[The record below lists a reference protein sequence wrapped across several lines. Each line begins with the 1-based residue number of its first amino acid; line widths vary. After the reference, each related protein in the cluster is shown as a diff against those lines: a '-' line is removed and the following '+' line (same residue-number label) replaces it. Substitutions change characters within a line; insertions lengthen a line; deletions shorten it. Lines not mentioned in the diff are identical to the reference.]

1 MVQREIKKKTRLYG
15 TTAVLSAIVL
25 ISMIYVFGV
34 TPLIFPPAQAMKTFS
49 STQEITDY
57 LNTNTNQR
65 ESIQGYGTP
74 LETPLSM
81 VTSYPAPEIYW
92 AKPSDDYSTTN
103 IQVSGVDELDAVKT
117 DGQYIYMTS
126 TTTQTSD
133 DYTFCTINTVYI
145 IDANSQKPTVV
156 SKITLDDITQPIGL
170 FLSQD
175 SNQIAVLA
183 NKYDYPNDIR
193 PIHWGYNP
201 GNDYTCINVY
211 DISNKAQPILT
222 RNCTLSGNY
231 ANSRM
236 IGDIV
241 YTVVSQPARVYD
253 NIARLPVVYE
263 DNCQIEVSPASI
275 YYTDMNDSSLSFTS
289 FYGLNITDYTSKPT
303 SMTVMMGSTSNMYV
317 STQNFYVTY
326 PLWNQEAGQYTT
338 IYRVAIDGLQLSCES
353 QGSVFG
359 NILNQ
364 YSMDEYNG
372 DFRIATNYYNL
383 ESQTQVNNVYVLNSE
398 LIVIGKL
405 EGLAPNENLHAA
417 RFMGDKGYLVTF
429 KTIDPLFV
437 IDLSNPSNPKVL
449 GELKIPG
456 YSDYLHPYDENHL
469 IGIGKETTESDTG
482 NFAWYQGL
490 KLSLFDVTNVR
501 EPIQLTSYGIGDR
514 GTESL
519 VLSDPHAFLFN
530 KERNLLVIPVGLALI
545 NSQTEQDASNSWL
558 YGESVWQGAYIFS
571 LSTDGGFTLKGTVTH
586 LNPALLNTQ
595 GHLRDPYEY
604 YNTQNDWITR
614 TLYIGNNL
622 YTISNSQIKL
632 TNLTNMTPTAT
643 IKLQ

>member
-57 LNTNTNQR
+57 LNTNQR
-65 ESIQGYGTP
+65 ENIQVFGTAR
-74 LETPLSM
+74 ETISM
-81 VTSYPAPEIYW
+81 VSLDPAPMVYRIGS
-92 AKPSDDYSTTN
+92 SDVYSTTN
-103 IQVSGVDELDAVKT
+103 IQVSGVDELDIVKT

-126 TTTQTSD
+126 TTTQTND
-133 DYTFCTINTVYI
+133 DYTFRIINTVYI
-145 IDANSQKPTVV
+145 IDANSQNPSVV
-156 SKITLDDITQPIGL
+156 SKIILDDITQPIGL
-170 FLSQD
+170 FLSQN

-183 NKYDYPNDIR
+183 TKYGCLNG
-193 PIHWGYNP
+193 IHSRYGVYNSD
-201 GNDYTCINVY
+201 NYYTCINVY
-211 DISNKAQPILT
+211 DISNKIHPILIQ
-222 RNCTLSGNY
+222 NCTLSGTY

-241 YTVVSQPARVYD
+241 YTVVSQPATVYD

-263 DNCQIEVSPASI
+263 NNCQTEVSPTSI
-275 YYTDMNDSSLSFTS
+275 YYTDMDDSSLSFTS
-289 FYGLNITDYTSKPT
+289 FYGLNITDDTSKPT
-303 SMTVMMGSTSNMYV
+303 IMTVMMGSTSNMYV

-326 PLWNQEAGQYTT
+326 PLWNQEVGQYTT
-338 IYRVAIDGLQLSCES
+338 IYRVAIDGLQLSWEA

-364 YSMDEYNG
+364 YSMDEHNS
-372 DFRIATNYYNL
+372 DFRIATNYYNPK
-383 ESQTQVNNVYVLNSE
+383 SQTQVNNVYVLNSE
-398 LIVIGKL
+398 LTVIGKL

-437 IDLSNPSNPKVL
+437 IDLSNPRNPKVL

-519 VLSDPHAFLFN
+519 ALSDPHAFLFN

-545 NSQTEQDASNSWL
+545 NSQTEQDAYNFWL
-558 YGESVWQGAYIFS
+558 YGESVWQGAYVFS

-586 LNPALLNTQ
+586 LNPVLLNTH
-595 GHLRDPYEY
+595 GYLRDPDEY